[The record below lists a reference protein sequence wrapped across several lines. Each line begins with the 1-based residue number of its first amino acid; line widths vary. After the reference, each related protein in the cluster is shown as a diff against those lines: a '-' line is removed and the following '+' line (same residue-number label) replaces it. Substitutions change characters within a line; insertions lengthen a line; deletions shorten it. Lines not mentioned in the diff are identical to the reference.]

1 MTNTGAGVG
10 AGVGVGVG
18 AGVGFGVGVGVWNG
32 GVGVRSCAGTGTV
45 AGNCVGTDVMVGTD
59 VAGVVTKGVA
69 RAVSKGVAAG
79 VPTGRTVAVGS
90 VLLLLFLHAATG
102 TTKAMTAAAINM
114 IFIVNVLLA
123 LIWIV
128 HLPEVCCCLLSDF
141 LNILY
146 TILPDRVATKSCIDC
161 AGPANSERRLL

>member
-18 AGVGFGVGVGVWNG
+18 AVVGFGVGVGVWSGGFGVGVGVWSG
-32 GVGVRSCAGTGTV
+32 GVGVRSCPVNGTV

-59 VAGVVTKGVA
+59 VARAVSKGVA

-123 LIWIV
+123 LI
-128 HLPEVCCCLLSDF
+128 
-141 LNILY
+141 
-146 TILPDRVATKSCIDC
+146 
-161 AGPANSERRLL
+161 

>member
-18 AGVGFGVGVGVWNG
+18 AVVGFGVGVGAGVGFGVGVGVWSG
-32 GVGVRSCAGTGTV
+32 GVGVRSCAVNGTV

-59 VAGVVTKGVA
+59 VARAVSKGVARAVSKGVA

-123 LIWIV
+123 LI
-128 HLPEVCCCLLSDF
+128 
-141 LNILY
+141 
-146 TILPDRVATKSCIDC
+146 
-161 AGPANSERRLL
+161 

>member
-18 AGVGFGVGVGVWNG
+18 AVVGFGVGVGVWSG
-32 GVGVRSCAGTGTV
+32 GVGVRSCAGNGTV

-59 VAGVVTKGVA
+59 VARAVSKGVA

-90 VLLLLFLHAATG
+90 VLLLVFLHAATG
-102 TTKAMTAAAINM
+102 TTKAMTAAINM

-128 HLPEVCCCLLSDF
+128 RLPEVCCCLLSDF

-146 TILPDRVATKSCIDC
+146 TILPDRDATKSCIDC
-161 AGPANSERRLL
+161 AGPANAERRLL